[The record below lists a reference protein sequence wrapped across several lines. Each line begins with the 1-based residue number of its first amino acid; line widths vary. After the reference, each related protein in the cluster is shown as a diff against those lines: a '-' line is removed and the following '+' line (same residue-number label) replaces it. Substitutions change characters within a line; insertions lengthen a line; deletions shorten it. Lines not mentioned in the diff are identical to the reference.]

1 MSADLVDPDES
12 QVAIKPDG
20 SLTQMGRDVL
30 RACLNPATEEE
41 VAKAL
46 VRHFSQVGPLLQDCI
61 QLDLLEDQSGRMA
74 LTAFGREK
82 LGL

>member
-1 MSADLVDPDES
+1 MSSDLADTDES
-12 QVAIKPDG
+12 QVAIKVDG
-20 SLTQMGRDVL
+20 SLTQMARDVL
-30 RACLNPATEEE
+30 RACLTPSTEEE

-46 VRHFSQVGPLLQDCI
+46 VRHFSQVGPLVQDCI
-61 QLDLLEDQSGRMA
+61 QLDLLEDRSGRLA